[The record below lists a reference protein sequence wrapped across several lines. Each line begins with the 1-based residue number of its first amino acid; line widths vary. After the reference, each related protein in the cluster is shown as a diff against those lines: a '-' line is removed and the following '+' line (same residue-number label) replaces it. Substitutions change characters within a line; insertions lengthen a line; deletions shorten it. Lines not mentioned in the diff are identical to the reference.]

1 MNPLRKDQG
10 KLYLT
15 DMDEIT
21 SYLLAVVCDG
31 LEDDAEGGD
40 ADGDVDEV
48 CREEEVVVVSQ
59 DGEDKVPQQVQEWLE
74 LNNILTQDFFTM

>member
-1 MNPLRKDQG
+1 
-10 KLYLT
+10 
-15 DMDEIT
+15 MDEIT
-21 SYLLAVVCDG
+21 SYLLAVVRDG

-59 DGEDKVPQQVQEWLE
+59 DGEDKVPQEVQEGLQWGGV
-74 LNNILTQDFFTM
+74 

>member
-1 MNPLRKDQG
+1 MRKDQG

-15 DMDEIT
+15 DKDEIT
-21 SYLLAVVCDG
+21 PYLLAVVGDG

-48 CREEEVVVVSQ
+48 GREEEVVVVAE
-59 DGEDKVPQQVQEWLE
+59 DGEDEVPQQVQEGLQGE
-74 LNNILTQDFFTM
+74 EGV